1 MADIRPINVD
11 DTDSILHAF
20 YRNVKL
26 GKATKI
32 DGLLPN
38 MTEEEK
44 KILAA
49 KEQELAKLPEKR
61 ALDETA
67 DQEAKT
73 EKIVKKAKANGIT
86 A

>member
-1 MADIRPINVD
+1 MD

-38 MTEEEK
+38 MTSEEK
-44 KILAA
+44 KLLLQ
-49 KEQELAKLPEKR
+49 KEKEISSVPEKR
-61 ALDETA
+61 ELDETA
-67 DQEAKT
+67 DQEAKS
-73 EKIVKKAKANGIT
+73 EKIIKKAKANGIT

>member
-1 MADIRPINVD
+1 MD

-38 MTEEEK
+38 MTNEEK
-44 KILAA
+44 HLLQQ
-49 KEQELAKLPEKR
+49 KEKEIANVPEKR
-61 ALDETA
+61 ELDETA
-67 DQEAKT
+67 DQEAQT
-73 EKIVKKAKANGIT
+73 EKIVKKAKSNGIT